1 MEQHE
6 YISVKKLSEITGYKV
21 QSIYNMIHKNTFILN
36 QHYFKPTPKKILF
49 KWSAVKLWLEGPTPQ
64 NIEPS
69 ISQTNCASTCDNDKS
84 KSTNGNSPQSNINI

>member
-1 MEQHE
+1 MDE
-6 YISVKKLSEITGYKV
+6 YISVKTLSERIGYKI

-64 NIEPS
+64 IIES
-69 ISQTNCASTCDNDKS
+69 GISQVNCSTSHYSDRSKNTNETF
-84 KSTNGNSPQSNINI
+84 PQSNINI